1 MISPTRSKDF
11 GPLAGGRWVGR
22 GRTVEK
28 SAPEVMGDCCQDC
41 ILAKDQVMREYLDYK
56 RALLNKPMNK
66 VATEQYVARIRCMA
80 L

>member
-1 MISPTRSKDF
+1 
-11 GPLAGGRWVGR
+11 
-22 GRTVEK
+22 
-28 SAPEVMGDCCQDC
+28 MGDCCQDC

-66 VATEQYVARIRCMA
+66 VANEQYVARIRCMA